1 MNYSRSKTTMRREWA
16 MKNPAPAIN
25 KFSKKTDSRG
35 RLSLQ
40 VLFFSCKTM
49 DFMIE
54 LLYKNKKG
62 ESNMAAWSKLQ
73 KSLYLIVS
81 DKVNFR
87 IHCSVYRMK
96 SQRGNTDLPR
106 YWITIGKDIVFD
118 YPKQFINNEKST
130 KYPYITQISDISDL
144 IREYIDCPVALLPE
158 KKFEND
164 LWGLTDIFKAVDKRL
179 GKERLN
185 SYFSSNYSVAKDIL
199 KKRFE

>member
-1 MNYSRSKTTMRREWA
+1 ME
-16 MKNPAPAIN
+16 
-25 KFSKKTDSRG
+25 
-35 RLSLQ
+35 
-40 VLFFSCKTM
+40 
-49 DFMIE
+49 FMIE
-54 LLYKNKKG
+54 LLHKIKKG

-81 DKVNFR
+81 DKVDFR